1 MLGIYQN
8 WGFRANPFETRPLP
22 ANEEGEQLLIG
33 RRVEVDKIVR
43 RIMTPNKIITVEGSN
58 GIGKTSINNVASYV
72 AYRSFLNGES
82 DQLLVPCEKAFQL
95 RADSKIDE
103 FVEHVFLYVGLTLVK
118 YADLLT
124 HSGRG
129 HQTEGAIAAWLT
141 SPVLQTIRG
150 SLSIYGVGGV
160 GIGSG
165 ISANTSTGFS
175 RAGFNDL
182 IRTWLAEI
190 FPNSEGGSI
199 ICTIDNLE
207 LLRESE
213 AARTSL
219 EALRDE
225 ILNMQ
230 GLRWIICGSTGI
242 VRTLASTPRLHGY
255 LHAPIEIGDI
265 DHNISGSI
273 LRSRAEA
280 YRIRDDA
287 YLPLTPSDFASLY
300 SVLKGN
306 IRDSLSEA
314 DNFCNWV
321 ADEGVEYI
329 DEKARHEQFNVW
341 LHRECSER
349 LSAAESVMSARP
361 WQLFDDIINSGGQC
375 SPGAFKDFGFETP
388 QAMRFQVL
396 TLEAANLVKSVRN
409 EEDNRRK
416 TILVTSSGW
425 MVEFAKQNS
434 PGPLFPRSIP
444 SAQVDTQGMKPGR
457 D

>member
-8 WGFRANPFETRPLP
+8 WGFRASPFETRPLP
-22 ANEEGEQLLIG
+22 ANEEGEKLLIG
-33 RRVEVDKIVR
+33 REVEVDKIVR
-43 RIMTPNKIITVEGSN
+43 RILTPNKIITVEGAN
-58 GIGKTSINNVASYV
+58 GIGKTSINNVASFI
-72 AYRSFLNGES
+72 AFRSFLNGEI

-118 YADLLT
+118 YGEILT
-124 HSGRG
+124 KSGRG
-129 HQTEGAIAAWLT
+129 SQTEGAVAAWLT
-141 SPVLQTIRG
+141 SPVFQTVRG
-150 SLSIYGVGGV
+150 SLSVYGIGGLGGGV
-160 GIGSG
+160 GMT
-165 ISANTSTGFS
+165 ANTSTGFS
-175 RAGFNDL
+175 RAGFSDL

-190 FPNSEGGSI
+190 FPNSEGGGI

-225 ILNMQ
+225 ILNIP

-255 LHAPIEIGDI
+255 LHAPIEIGDV
-265 DHNISGSI
+265 DHGISGSI
-273 LRSRAEA
+273 LHSRAEA
-280 YRIRDDA
+280 YKIRDDA
-287 YLPLTPSDFASLY
+287 YLPLRASDFALLY

-321 ADEGVEYI
+321 ADQGEEYI
-329 DEKARHEQFNVW
+329 EDKARHGQFKSW
-341 LHRECSER
+341 LAQECGER
-349 LSAAESVMSARP
+349 LEAAESIMSARP
-361 WQLFDDIINSGGQC
+361 WQLFDEIIKCGGQC
-375 SPGAFKDFGFETP
+375 SPGAYKDFGFETP

-425 MVEFAKQNS
+425 MVEYAKQIS
-434 PGPLFPRSIP
+434 PRTLFSSRGDLPYVLEYDHEDH
-444 SAQVDTQGMKPGR
+444 A
-457 D
+457 